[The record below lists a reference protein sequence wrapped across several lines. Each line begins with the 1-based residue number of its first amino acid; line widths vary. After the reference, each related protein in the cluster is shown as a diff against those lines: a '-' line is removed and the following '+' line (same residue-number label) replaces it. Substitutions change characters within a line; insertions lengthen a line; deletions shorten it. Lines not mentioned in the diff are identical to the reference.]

1 MSEIRFT
8 AWEQKGN
15 KKMKK
20 KIIVIILMI
29 IAISFYG
36 VYWAFFS
43 MSRLPKG
50 DLISE
55 VQSPNGTYTIKAY
68 LTNGGA
74 TTSYSIRGE
83 LNFDNLNKKPM
94 NIYWNYREDKAIIEW
109 IDDDTVIIN
118 GHELDVL
125 EDKFDFRRE

>member
-1 MSEIRFT
+1 M
-8 AWEQKGN
+8 
-15 KKMKK
+15 
-20 KIIVIILMI
+20 VIILMI
-29 IAISFYG
+29 IVISFYG

-94 NIYWNYREDKAIIEW
+94 NIYWNYREDKVIIEW
-109 IDDDTVIIN
+109 VDDDTVMIN
-118 GHELDVL
+118 GYELDVL
-125 EDKFDFRRE
+125 EDKFDYRRE

>member
-1 MSEIRFT
+1 
-8 AWEQKGN
+8 
-15 KKMKK
+15 MKK
-20 KIIVIILMI
+20 KIMVIILVI
-29 IAISFYG
+29 IAILSYG

-68 LTNGGA
+68 RTNGGS
-74 TTSYSIRGE
+74 TTSYAIRGE
-83 LNFDNLNKKPM
+83 LNFDKLNKKPV

-109 IDDDTVIIN
+109 IDDDTVMIN
-118 GHELDVL
+118 DHELDVL
-125 EDKFDFRRE
+125 EDKYDFRRE